1 MAKLSKTTKTVIIAA
16 AVLLVL
22 GAVMLVLM
30 LTQPSAEES
39 SSSEDSSSEASTAVT
54 VTDHE
59 RDEVTSLSVH
69 NETGDFTFTRNER
82 VVSTTDDDGNVS
94 SSTEYY
100 WTSEEMKGLSPN
112 ETTINSF
119 VKNMASFD
127 TKSLVEENAEDLEKY
142 GLKDPSAY
150 VEVDFDDG
158 SRAELCFGIV
168 NPASTTSVYF
178 RMNDSSDVY
187 LVSYYTVGS
196 AYYDIK
202 DFVGLLMTDSYDAE
216 NPLELDYL
224 IIERKDMDE
233 PVEIRY
239 MYDVAEESEKE
250 DSIMTTFNSHRF
262 ITPISA
268 EVDSTKGQTLCYG
281 LYGLSMSSCE
291 YIEQTEE
298 NLAATGL
305 DDPFVRITFKYG
317 SKRRVLLL
325 GNEITEVT
333 ETDSEDAPTLKT
345 VTGYYAMFE
354 GEGGIYSIAKDKA
367 PWYTFTVQSVM
378 SRRPVSPYIY
388 TVDTVTIKTAD
399 SEYVFK
405 IEGDSSE
412 NSFSC
417 NGEEV
422 SGDKFRELYQ
432 HLIASVGEELYFEE
446 PTGELVA
453 SVTFKYRDEYVDS
466 YGTEQDVLEY
476 YKSDDRKSIVKVN
489 GTVLFKVREIYTER
503 LLSNVQAVL
512 EGGKVELNW

>member
-22 GAVMLVLM
+22 GAVLMVLM
-30 LTQPSAEES
+30 LTKPAEEES
-39 SSSEDSSSEASTAVT
+39 SSSESSAEASTAIT
-54 VTDHE
+54 VTDHD
-59 RDEVTSLSVH
+59 RDEVASVNVH
-69 NETGDFTFTRNER
+69 NSTGEFTFTRSER
-82 VVSTTDDDGNVS
+82 VVSSTDDDGNVS
-94 SSTEYY
+94 SSNEYY

-112 ETTINSF
+112 DTTINAF
-119 VKNMASFD
+119 IKNMAAFD
-127 TKSLVEENAEDLEKY
+127 TKSLVEENAQDLEKY
-142 GLKDPSAY
+142 GLEDPEAS
-150 VEVDFDDG
+150 VTVNFDDG
-158 SRAELCFGIV
+158 SKAELCFGIK
-168 NPASTTSVYF
+168 NPASSGTVYF
-178 RMNDSSDVY
+178 RNKDSRDVH
-187 LVSYYTVGS
+187 LVSNYTVGS
-196 AYYDIK
+196 AYYSIK
-202 DFVGLLMTDSYDAE
+202 DFVSLVMTEAYDSS

-224 IIERKDMDE
+224 IIERKNMDE

-239 MYDVAEESEKE
+239 MYDVAEAAE
-250 DSIMTTFNSHRF
+250 DEDAIITTFNSHRF

-305 DDPFVRITFKYG
+305 DDPFVRITFKFG
-317 SKRRVLLL
+317 GKRRVLLL
-325 GNEITEVT
+325 GNEITEIT
-333 ETDSEDAPTLKT
+333 ETDSADTPSLKT

-354 GEGGIYSIAKDKA
+354 GEGGIYSIAKDSA

-388 TVDTVTIKTAD
+388 TVDTVTIKTSD

-405 IEGDSSE
+405 IEGDATE
-412 NSFSC
+412 NAIYC

-422 SGDKFRELYQ
+422 SAQKFRELYQ
-432 HLIASVGEELYFEE
+432 HLIASVGEELYFDE
-446 PTGELVA
+446 PQGGLVA

-466 YGTEQDVLEY
+466 YGTDHDTLEY
-476 YKSDDRKSIVKVN
+476 YESDDRKNIIKVN
-489 GTVLFKVREIYTER
+489 GSVLFKVREIYTER
-503 LLSNVQAVL
+503 LISNIQAVL

>member
-22 GAVMLVLM
+22 GAVLLVLL
-30 LTQPSAEES
+30 LTKPAEERDTS
-39 SSSEDSSSEASTAVT
+39 SADSSSEASTSVT

-59 RDEVTSLSVH
+59 RDEVTSLTVR
-69 NETGDFTFTRNER
+69 NETGGFTFVRNER

-94 SSTEYY
+94 SSSEYY
-100 WTSEEMKGLSPN
+100 WTSAEMKGLTPN
-112 ETTINSF
+112 ETTVNSF
-119 VKNMASFD
+119 IGNMASFS
-127 TKSLVEENAEDLEKY
+127 TKSLVEENAQDLEKY
-142 GLKDPSAY
+142 GLKEPLAS
-150 VEVDFDDG
+150 VTVNFEDG
-158 SRAELCFGIV
+158 SKAELCFGIK
-168 NPASTTSVYF
+168 NPASTGSVYF
-178 RMNDSSDVY
+178 RLNDSNDVH
-187 LVSYYTVGS
+187 LVSNYTVGS

-202 DFVGLLMTDSYDAE
+202 DFVGLLMTDAYNANS
-216 NPLELDYL
+216 PLELDYL
-224 IIERKDMDE
+224 IIERKDMEE

-239 MYDVAEESEKE
+239 MYDVAEESQKE
-250 DSIMTTFNSHRF
+250 DSVLTTFNSHRF

-291 YIEQTEE
+291 YLEQTEE

-325 GNEITEVT
+325 GDEIVEIT
-333 ETDSEDAPTLKT
+333 ETDSVDTPSLKT

-378 SRRPVSPYIY
+378 SRRPISPYIY

-399 SEYVFK
+399 NEYVFR
-405 IEGDSSE
+405 IDGVAGD
-412 NSFSC
+412 NTIYC

-422 SGDKFRELYQ
+422 VGDRFRELYQ
-432 HLIASVGEELYFEE
+432 HLIASVGEELYFDE
-446 PTGELVA
+446 PEGELVV
-453 SVTFKYRDEYVDS
+453 SVTFKYRDEYVDL
-466 YGTEQDVLEY
+466 YGTDEDVLEY
-476 YKSDDRKSIVKVN
+476 YSSDDRKNIVKVN
-489 GTVLFKVREIYTER
+489 GSVLFKVRDIYTER
-503 LLSNVQAVL
+503 LLSNVEAVL
-512 EGGKVELNW
+512 ENGKVELNW

>member
-16 AVLLVL
+16 AVLFVL
-22 GAVMLVLM
+22 GAVLMVLM
-30 LTQPSAEES
+30 LTKPAEEES
-39 SSSEDSSSEASTAVT
+39 SSSENSVEASTAIT
-54 VTDHE
+54 VTNHE
-59 RDEVTSLSVH
+59 RDEVASVNVH
-69 NETGDFTFTRNER
+69 NSTGEFTFTRSER
-82 VVSTTDDDGNVS
+82 VVSSTDDNGNVS
-94 SSTEYY
+94 SSNEYY

-112 ETTINSF
+112 NTTINAF
-119 VKNMASFD
+119 IKNMAAFD
-127 TKSLVEENAEDLEKY
+127 TKSLVEENAQDLAKY
-142 GLKDPSAY
+142 GLEEPEAS
-150 VEVDFDDG
+150 VTVDFDDG
-158 SRAELCFGIV
+158 SRAELCFGIK
-168 NPASTTSVYF
+168 NPASSGTVYF
-178 RMNDSSDVY
+178 RNKDSRDVH
-187 LVSYYTVGS
+187 LVSNYTVGS
-196 AYYDIK
+196 AYYSIK
-202 DFVGLLMTDSYDAE
+202 DFVSLVMTEAYDSN

-239 MYDVAEESEKE
+239 MYDVAEAAE
-250 DSIMTTFNSHRF
+250 DEDAIITTFNSHRF

-305 DDPFVRITFKYG
+305 DDPFVRITFKFG
-317 SKRRVLLL
+317 GKRRVLLL
-325 GNEITEVT
+325 GNEITEIT
-333 ETDSEDAPTLKT
+333 ETDSADTPSLKT

-354 GEGGIYSIAKDKA
+354 GEGGIYSIAKDSA

-405 IEGDSSE
+405 IEGDAAE
-412 NSFSC
+412 NAIYC
-417 NGEEV
+417 NGEEI
-422 SGDKFRELYQ
+422 SAQKFRELYQ
-432 HLIASVGEELYFEE
+432 HLIASVGEELYFDE
-446 PTGELVA
+446 PQGGLVA

-466 YGTEQDVLEY
+466 YGTDHDTLEY
-476 YKSDDRKSIVKVN
+476 YESDDRKNIIKVN
-489 GTVLFKVREIYTER
+489 GSVLFKVREIYTER
-503 LLSNVQAVL
+503 LISNIQAVL

>member
-16 AVLLVL
+16 AVLFVL
-22 GAVMLVLM
+22 GAVLMVLM
-30 LTQPSAEES
+30 LTKPAEEES
-39 SSSEDSSSEASTAVT
+39 SSSENSVEASTAIT

-59 RDEVTSLSVH
+59 RDEVASVNVH
-69 NETGDFTFTRNER
+69 NSTGEFTFTRSER
-82 VVSTTDDDGNVS
+82 VVSSTDDSGNVS
-94 SSTEYY
+94 SSNEYY

-112 ETTINSF
+112 DTTINAF
-119 VKNMASFD
+119 IKNMAAFD
-127 TKSLVEENAEDLEKY
+127 TKSLVEENAQDLAKY
-142 GLKDPSAY
+142 GLEEPEAS
-150 VEVDFDDG
+150 VTVDFDDG
-158 SRAELCFGIV
+158 SRAELCFGIK
-168 NPASTTSVYF
+168 NPASSGTVYF
-178 RMNDSSDVY
+178 RNKDSRDVH
-187 LVSYYTVGS
+187 LVSNYTVGS
-196 AYYDIK
+196 AYYSIK
-202 DFVGLLMTDSYDAE
+202 DFVSLVMTEAYDSN

-239 MYDVAEESEKE
+239 MYDVAEAAE
-250 DSIMTTFNSHRF
+250 DEDAIITTFNSHRF

-305 DDPFVRITFKYG
+305 DDPFVRITFKFG
-317 SKRRVLLL
+317 GKRRVLLL
-325 GNEITEVT
+325 GNEITEIT
-333 ETDSEDAPTLKT
+333 ETDSADTPSLKT

-354 GEGGIYSIAKDKA
+354 GEGGIYSIAKDSA

-405 IEGDSSE
+405 IEGDAAE
-412 NSFSC
+412 NAIYC
-417 NGEEV
+417 NGEEI
-422 SGDKFRELYQ
+422 SAQKFRELYQ
-432 HLIASVGEELYFEE
+432 HLIASVGEELYFDE
-446 PTGELVA
+446 PQGGLVA

-466 YGTEQDVLEY
+466 YGTDHDTLEY
-476 YKSDDRKSIVKVN
+476 YESDDRKNIIKVN
-489 GTVLFKVREIYTER
+489 GSVLFKVREIYTER
-503 LLSNVQAVL
+503 LISNIQAVL